1 MERRRFFVLERG
13 LGGFEKVPL
22 ETAFA
27 TENPSNDFAKSTVRV
42 FVIPN
47 SFQREHFFS
56 SMNLISEI
64 VGDFPCVRGIYGRL
78 EP

>member
-1 MERRRFFVLERG
+1 MRAPVASPQQ
-13 LGGFEKVPL
+13 FEKNLLARFPRRISRVR
-22 ETAFA
+22 AF
-27 TENPSNDFAKSTVRV
+27 EHLRYVEL
-42 FVIPN
+42 
-47 SFQREHFFS
+47 FQCEHFFT